1 MDNAGSDRPQ
11 RRTALVGRE
20 LGRYDIQIAALSE
33 TRFADVGEIK
43 EVGAG
48 YTFFW
53 SGRKSE
59 ERREAGVGF
68 AIKTELVG
76 KLSGLPKGINDRL
89 MTLRLPL
96 SGNKHATIV
105 SAYAPT
111 MTNPDEV
118 KDKFYDDLDNVISA
132 TPRTD
137 KLILLGDFNARVGKD
152 HQTWE
157 GVIGPEGVGKCNSN
171 GLLLL
176 RKCAEHDLLITN
188 TVFRLPNRNKTSW
201 MHPRSKHWHL
211 IDYVIVRRTDRQ
223 DVKVTKTMCGAD
235 CWTDHRLVVSKLN
248 LRIQPARRPQGKKAP
263 KRLDVS
269 KLNKDSMRQDFL
281 TDICNQL
288 DAMNLSSE
296 DPEENWTVFH
306 KTVLSSAASTLG
318 HPSRKHQDWFDENDD
333 EIQRLLEEKHRLHKA
348 HQDDTSSVSKKA
360 AYSNICKTVQTKLR
374 DMQDSWLRKK
384 TEEIQSFADRKDM
397 KKFHDAL
404 KTIYGPKSSGAT
416 TLLSADGN
424 TLLTDKEAIL
434 ERWAEHFNSV
444 LNRPSSINEDAIDRL
459 PQIECNVLLDEF
471 PTVTETRKAVQQLS
485 SGKAPGA
492 DAIPA
497 EVYKAGGLPMA
508 EKLTELFHCMWRK
521 EAIPQEFKDAS
532 IIHLYKRK
540 GNPQVCDN
548 HRGISLLSIAGKILA
563 KILLN
568 RLNVHLDQTGLIPE
582 SQCGFRKDRGTIDMI
597 FTARQ
602 LQEKCQEQNVDLYM
616 TFVDLTKAF
625 DTVSRDGLWKIMA
638 KFGCPPRFIAM
649 VRQFHDG
656 MQARVQNDG
665 EFSEPFEVTNGV
677 KQGCVLAPTLFS
689 MMFSA
694 MLMDAFQDSDTGF
707 PIRYRF
713 DGNIFNLRRL
723 QAKTKVQTDVLDELL
738 YADDMDKNA
747 NTEAKMQR
755 AMDQV
760 SQSCDNYDLTI
771 STKKTEVVHQPAP
784 GKPYNEPT
792 ITVNGQKLKVVDKF
806 TYLGSTLSRAV
817 HIDDE
822 ITARIAKA
830 SVAFG
835 RLRANVWE
843 RNGIKLDTKL
853 KVYKA
858 VVLPTLLYACE
869 TWTVYQRHAKRL
881 NHFHLS
887 CLRKLLKIKWQDKI
901 PDTEVLTKAGMQSMH
916 TVLKLAQLRWTGHV
930 IRMPDARLPK
940 KVFYGELQE
949 GKRSQGGQKK
959 RYKDTLKASL
969 KDFEIPMGSWEQTA
983 QERSKWRGLINK
995 GAALYEK
1002 KRICEAERKRRE
1014 RKAKTNVPPSDS
1026 MTLTCSTCNRQF
1038 RARIGLV
1045 SHQRTHQHTSALFK
1059 K

>member
-1 MDNAGSDRPQ
+1 
-11 RRTALVGRE
+11 
-20 LGRYDIQIAALSE
+20 
-33 TRFADVGEIK
+33 
-43 EVGAG
+43 
-48 YTFFW
+48 
-53 SGRKSE
+53 
-59 ERREAGVGF
+59 
-68 AIKTELVG
+68 
-76 KLSGLPKGINDRL
+76 
-89 MTLRLPL
+89 
-96 SGNKHATIV
+96 
-105 SAYAPT
+105 
-111 MTNPDEV
+111 
-118 KDKFYDDLDNVISA
+118 
-132 TPRTD
+132 
-137 KLILLGDFNARVGKD
+137 
-152 HQTWE
+152 
-157 GVIGPEGVGKCNSN
+157 
-171 GLLLL
+171 
-176 RKCAEHDLLITN
+176 
-188 TVFRLPNRNKTSW
+188 
-201 MHPRSKHWHL
+201 
-211 IDYVIVRRTDRQ
+211 
-223 DVKVTKTMCGAD
+223 
-235 CWTDHRLVVSKLN
+235 
-248 LRIQPARRPQGKKAP
+248 
-263 KRLDVS
+263 
-269 KLNKDSMRQDFL
+269 
-281 TDICNQL
+281 
-288 DAMNLSSE
+288 
-296 DPEENWTVFH
+296 
-306 KTVLSSAASTLG
+306 
-318 HPSRKHQDWFDENDD
+318 
-333 EIQRLLEEKHRLHKA
+333 
-348 HQDDTSSVSKKA
+348 
-360 AYSNICKTVQTKLR
+360 
-374 DMQDSWLRKK
+374 
-384 TEEIQSFADRKDM
+384 
-397 KKFHDAL
+397 
-404 KTIYGPKSSGAT
+404 
-416 TLLSADGN
+416 
-424 TLLTDKEAIL
+424 
-434 ERWAEHFNSV
+434 
-444 LNRPSSINEDAIDRL
+444 
-459 PQIECNVLLDEF
+459 
-471 PTVTETRKAVQQLS
+471 
-485 SGKAPGA
+485 
-492 DAIPA
+492 
-497 EVYKAGGLPMA
+497 
-508 EKLTELFHCMWRK
+508 
-521 EAIPQEFKDAS
+521 
-532 IIHLYKRK
+532 
-540 GNPQVCDN
+540 
-548 HRGISLLSIAGKILA
+548 
-563 KILLN
+563 
-568 RLNVHLDQTGLIPE
+568 
-582 SQCGFRKDRGTIDMI
+582 MI

-760 SQSCDNYDLTI
+760 S
-771 STKKTEVVHQPAP
+771 
-784 GKPYNEPT
+784 

-881 NHFHLS
+881 NYFHLS

-901 PDTEVLTKAGMQSMH
+901 PDTEVLRKAGMQSMH
-916 TVLKLAQLRWTGHV
+916 TVLKLAQLRWTDHV

-983 QERSKWRGLINK
+983 QERPKWRGLINK

-1014 RKAKTNVPPSDS
+1014 RKAKTNVPPADS